1 MVRQSGRH
9 SLEFLFRAGTRSEED
24 DHGNS
29 HGPTRRKAQR
39 DLAVANEAQFFRPQ
53 ASLFGE
59 SEQPVGLDEYQQ
71 FTART
76 DRSGRPGMTGLGFV
90 LLGLFGEVGSLLS
103 ELKKKQR
110 DKDAY
115 LAYQDSVI
123 EELGDVLWYFANAAL
138 RAGLDLSLTAQRVPA
153 KLEDWDYHGRT
164 GATTFADL
172 QKRQMPFEG
181 PLASD
186 VVEQKLLS
194 LAGKVGLLI
203 EDFSSGKLAAN
214 RDLLSADLV
223 EIFRRLLIAA
233 DDADVSLE
241 EAARRNI
248 TKILGR
254 WPSTFGYGPLFDA
267 TFDSDEQLPRR
278 IEMVFRE
285 KKAARGTYVVAQCN
299 GINVGDRL
307 TDNRLEPDD
316 YRFHDVFHLAYA
328 AILGW
333 SPTLRALFKVK
344 RKSRPEID
352 ENEDGARARLI
363 EEGVSAWIFNYGMR
377 NQALRSVSSLDYAVL
392 RVIGE
397 FVKGYEVEA
406 RPLWQWERAI
416 LEGFRVFRELRQHR
430 GGTVTADLNTHTL
443 SYSAPP

>member
-1 MVRQSGRH
+1 M
-9 SLEFLFRAGTRSEED
+9 T
-24 DHGNS
+24 
-29 HGPTRRKAQR
+29 
-39 DLAVANEAQFFRPQ
+39 NEAQFLRPQ

-59 SEQPVGLDEYQQ
+59 TDLPVGLDEYQQ
-71 FTART
+71 FTTRT
-76 DRSGRPGMTGLGFV
+76 DRSGRLGMEGLGFV

-115 LAYQDSVI
+115 LAYHDSVI

-138 RAGLDLSLTAQRVPA
+138 RAGLDLSVIAQRVPA
-153 KLEDWDYHGRT
+153 KLEDWDYHGRA

-172 QKRQMPFEG
+172 QKRQVAFEG

-186 VVEQKLLS
+186 AVEQRLLS
-194 LAGKVGLLI
+194 LAGKVGSLI
-203 EDFSSGKLAAN
+203 EDFSGGRLAAN

-223 EIFRRLLIAA
+223 EVFRRLLVAA
-233 DDADVSLE
+233 DDADVSLDE
-241 EAARRNI
+241 SARRNV
-248 TKILGR
+248 TKILSR
-254 WPSTFGYGPLFDA
+254 WPTTFTYGPLFDEG
-267 TFDSDEQLPRR
+267 FDSDEQLPRR

-285 KKAARGTYVVAQCN
+285 KKTAGGTYVVAKCN

-307 TDNRLEPDD
+307 TDNRSEPDD

-363 EEGVSAWIFNYGMR
+363 EEGVSAWIFNHGTR
-377 NQALRSVSSLDYAVL
+377 NQALRSVSSLDYGLLKAI
-392 RVIGE
+392 RE
-397 FVKGYEVEA
+397 FVKGYEVET

-443 SYSAPP
+443 NYTAPQ

>member
-1 MVRQSGRH
+1 MV
-9 SLEFLFRAGTRSEED
+9 
-24 DHGNS
+24 
-29 HGPTRRKAQR
+29 
-39 DLAVANEAQFFRPQ
+39 NEAQFLRPQ
-53 ASLFGE
+53 ASLF
-59 SEQPVGLDEYQQ
+59 SEADLPVGLDEYQQ

-76 DRSGRPGMTGLGFV
+76 SRSGRQGMDGLGFV

-115 LAYQDSVI
+115 LAYHDSVI

-138 RAGLDLSLTAQRVPA
+138 RAGLNLSLIAQRVPA
-153 KLEDWDYHGRT
+153 KLEDWDYHGRA

-172 QKRQMPFEG
+172 QKRQAPFQG
-181 PLASD
+181 PLASGA
-186 VVEQKLLS
+186 VEQRLLS
-194 LAGKVGLLI
+194 LAGKVGSLI
-203 EDFSSGKLAAN
+203 EDFSSGKLAMN

-223 EIFRRLLIAA
+223 EVFRRLLVAA
-233 DDADVSLE
+233 DDADVSLDE
-241 EAARRNI
+241 SARRNV
-248 TKILGR
+248 TKILSR
-254 WPSTFGYGPLFDA
+254 WPTDFIYGPPFDEG
-267 TFDSDEQLPRR
+267 FDSDEQLPRR

-285 KKAARGTYVVAQCN
+285 KKTTRGTYVVVQCN
-299 GINVGDRL
+299 GINVGDKL

-344 RKSRPEID
+344 RRSRPELD

-363 EEGVSAWIFNYGMR
+363 EEGVSAWIFNHGMR
-377 NQALRSVSSLDYAVL
+377 NQAFRSASSLDYDLLKAI
-392 RVIGE
+392 RE
-397 FVKGYEVEA
+397 FVKGYEVET

-416 LEGFRVFRELRQHR
+416 LEGFRVFREIRQYR
-430 GGTVTADLNTHTL
+430 GGTVTADLTAHTL
-443 SYSAPP
+443 TYTAP